1 MKKAPVE
8 LLIAKR
14 RTKHDKTMCTISLT
28 YDQNNALARRKLD
41 ELLKSGLFK
50 RTETVADRE
59 LRELERRMDAYERG
73 TMDTVPQAEVYDRV
87 MASICR

>member
-8 LLIAKR
+8 LSIAKR
-14 RTKHDKTMCTISLT
+14 RTKHNETMCTISLT
-28 YDQNNALARRKLD
+28 YDQNNALAQRKLD

-59 LRELERRMDAYERG
+59 LRELERRMDAYERC

>member
-8 LLIAKR
+8 LSIAKR

>member
-8 LLIAKR
+8 LSIAKR

-59 LRELERRMDAYERG
+59 LRELERRMDVYERG

>member
-1 MKKAPVE
+1 
-8 LLIAKR
+8 
-14 RTKHDKTMCTISLT
+14 MCTISLT

-50 RTETVADRE
+50 RTETVDDRE

-73 TMDTVPQAEVYDRV
+73 TMDTIPQAEVYDRV
-87 MASICR
+87 MALR